1 MSAYIRAKQWGKPR
15 KFYRNYWGKPHMKR
29 KVYTRVAKKARKLM
43 GWKKGGAR
51 RRRRTRKKRG
61 GEIQKLTATDMMRN
75 SSTIL
80 GHKINEIIDD
90 VNELTKPPPSKP
102 PKSAMK
108 TSGGR
113 KRKSRKKRGG
123 VTIYDLGRNFNK
135 NDFKVGQKIDM
146 KMTATSDPLTNL
158 IILEVDD
165 EEITYTNSAL
175 QQFYFHPRFPA
186 DYRDIY
192 SVRYHEMAK
201 RPKSARKTGKR
212 DDGGGNNFDTMG
224 LGRLFSQSGG
234 KRTRKKRGGGG
245 YEERLFFTTMVGD
258 EFSLNPVIIS
268 SHLCTRRI

>member
-1 MSAYIRAKQWGKPR
+1 
-15 KFYRNYWGKPHMKR
+15 
-29 KVYTRVAKKARKLM
+29 
-43 GWKKGGAR
+43 
-51 RRRRTRKKRG
+51 
-61 GEIQKLTATDMMRN
+61 
-75 SSTIL
+75 
-80 GHKINEIIDD
+80 
-90 VNELTKPPPSKP
+90 
-102 PKSAMK
+102 MK

-123 VTIYDLGRNFNK
+123 VTIRDLGRDFNK

-158 IILEVDD
+158 IILEVGD

-258 EFSLNPVIIS
+258 EFSIALMPPHDSGDDTVVDSPDDSEQLDDDSEIARWMTFEQIQKVLLVYLEDLNREAAERGDGGKIYNRS
-268 SHLCTRRI
+268 TH